1 MTARIFAALVLVAA
15 FLTVGGVGT
24 ALACSC
30 ADIAAKQRMRDSDAV
45 FTATAMAVRVDE
57 EMLSGGQV
65 TATLHADH
73 VYKGDPGGEIQVVT
87 KAEGA
92 ACGYDFVVGRRY
104 LIFARAAGS
113 EGLTTSL
120 CSGNR
125 NVPPGDRPLH
135 PSDRTSGVTP
145 LDPELFT
152 ALGTPRRPALDTPG
166 PTPASAHQPEP
177 TPATA
182 GLPEIAPATAAH
194 RPDTT
199 SGGPVPLIGLA
210 LVTIALMA
218 GLVWA
223 IRRLR
228 RAG

>member
-1 MTARIFAALVLVAA
+1 MAARIFAALVLVVA

-45 FTATAMAVRVDE
+45 FTATATAVQVDE
-57 EMLSGGQV
+57 EMLGGGQV
-65 TATLHADH
+65 IATLHADH
-73 VYKGDPGGEIQVVT
+73 VYKGDPGREIEVVT
-87 KAEGA
+87 KAQGA
-92 ACGYDFVVGRRY
+92 ACGYDFVAGRRY
-104 LIFARAAGS
+104 LIFAKARP

-125 NVPPGDRPLH
+125 DVPPGDRPLR
-135 PSDRTSGVTP
+135 PSDRTSGFTP

-152 ALGTPRRPALDTPG
+152 ALGTPHRPALDAPD
-166 PTPASAHQPEP
+166 PTPAS
-177 TPATA
+177 
-182 GLPEIAPATAAH
+182 AAH

-199 SGGPVPLIGLA
+199 SGDPVPLAVLA
-210 LVTIALMA
+210 LVAIVLTA
-218 GLVWA
+218 GLAWA
-223 IRRLR
+223 IRRFR